1 MTYPLRKAYK
11 YKIFQV
17 MDDTIMDLFD
27 NPRFRKHTAS
37 LMIAF
42 GVAATGMPVKA
53 EETDPE
59 TLWKTQTFDAVISLK
74 PCPETG
80 VCGYIYWL
88 NPDDAKLFDYF
99 GDPKRKAARGSFPDI
114 AGPTRDDVNALCGFS
129 PKMHFTQAADGHW
142 QGRMEMRGM
151 GMTVSVDA
159 TKKGERELR
168 VVTSKGIFYQTET
181 WVRVDKDDARYP
193 KCKP

>member
-1 MTYPLRKAYK
+1 
-11 YKIFQV
+11 
-17 MDDTIMDLFD
+17 MDLFN
-27 NPRFRKHTAS
+27 NPDFRRKAAS

-42 GVAATGMPVKA
+42 SVAAPALADDA
-53 EETDPE
+53 EAEAE

-80 VCGYIYWL
+80 VCGYVYWL
-88 NPDDAKLFDYF
+88 NPDDNKLFDYF
-99 GDPKRKAARGSFPDI
+99 GDPKARAGRGNVFSEGG
-114 AGPTRDDVNALCGFS
+114 GPTREDVKALCGFS
-129 PKMHFTQAADGHW
+129 PKMHFAEAADGHW

-151 GMTVSVDA
+151 GMTVNVDA
-159 TKKGERELR
+159 TKQGERELR

-181 WVRVDKDDARYP
+181 WVRVDKNDARYP